1 MLGVNESFE
10 IVTLKDLGSI
20 GIEPC
25 SPFLSLATYNDPV
38 CAVTLPA
45 SAAECVLSARFDRW
59 KRHARVYSAS
69 QKLP

>member
-10 IVTLKDLGSI
+10 VVTLKDLASI
-20 GIEPC
+20 GMEPC
-25 SPFLSLATYNDPV
+25 SPFLSLATYDDPV

-45 SAAECVLSARFDRW
+45 SAAECVLSVRFDRW